1 MNIYLVTEIV
11 EGVKGQCLTVANNV
25 DAVGSGGGGSSP
37 GSACS
42 SVSPGNGALPGAV
55 AAAAAGTSSG
65 GCGKSASS
73 PMRPLVD
80 KNTADDEIIQM
91 MSNCW
96 AENPHVRPDFAAMKV
111 AIRKLNK

>member
-1 MNIYLVTEIV
+1 M

-55 AAAAAGTSSG
+55 AAAAAGTSSSG